1 VTVNAIDWTAL
12 ERLRAA
18 FLEGRAGAT
27 DYWRNDSDL
36 ASYDATY
43 AQRIGWKWDYVLT
56 ELARRG
62 WSPPPGTVLDWGCGT
77 GIAHRAYL
85 DHFGAAPPHEP
96 RSSRGESALA
106 SPDSEGSGLTS
117 AATETME
124 LALWDRSPRAM
135 EFAARRARAKYPQLN
150 VTTGLRDA
158 PTVLL
163 ISHVLTE
170 LNDEQLAALTEFAA
184 SAACVLWVEP
194 GTHECSRRLIAVRER
209 LRGAFQVV
217 APCTHQAPCGML
229 AAGNEAHWCHHFADP
244 PPAVFTDPDWG
255 RFAHETGIDLRSLP
269 VSFLVLDRRP
279 APVLPGRTARVIGR
293 ARVYK
298 AHALVL
304 GCEATGVHD
313 VRLSKR
319 ALPEAFRQ
327 MKKGAFAPLQV
338 WRTEGD
344 EVTATTA
351 LASKPRQ

>member
-1 VTVNAIDWTAL
+1 MNAIDWTAL
-12 ERLRAA
+12 GRLRAA

-27 DYWRNDSDL
+27 DYWRSDSDL

-43 AQRIGWKWDYVLT
+43 AQRIGWKWDYVLA

-62 WSPPPGTVLDWGCGT
+62 WSPPAGTLLDWGCGS

-85 DHFGAAPPHEP
+85 DHF
-96 RSSRGESALA
+96 
-106 SPDSEGSGLTS
+106 SPAGVS
-117 AATETME
+117 E
-124 LALWDRSPRAM
+124 LALWDRSTKAM
-135 EFAARRARAKYPQLN
+135 QFAAKRAGEKFPQLN
-150 VTTGLRDA
+150 ITSGLRDA
-158 PTVLL
+158 PSVLL
-163 ISHVLTE
+163 LSHVLTE
-170 LNDEQLAALTEFAA
+170 LNDEQITALTEFAA

-209 LRGAFQVV
+209 LRGAFHVV
-217 APCTHQAPCGML
+217 APCTHQAACGML
-229 AAGNEAHWCHHFADP
+229 ADGNAAHWCHHFAAP

-279 APVLPGRTARVIGR
+279 VPVLPAGTARVIGR

-304 GCEATGVHD
+304 GCEADGVRD

-327 MKKGAFAPLQV
+327 VKKDAFDPLQI
-338 WRTEGD
+338 WRTEDD